1 MKSQNFVLIGLIL
14 SSAFASPT
22 AVNDQP
28 INNEN
33 GKGAPLLGKHRTSH
47 AESTFFNSHVDQAE
61 LTSLLMFKTLIISVL
76 RVPTMALC
84 PT

>member
-1 MKSQNFVLIGLIL
+1 MKSQNFALIGFFL

-47 AESTFFNSHVDQAE
+47 AELTFNSHVDQVE
-61 LTSLLMFKTLIISVL
+61 PTSLLIFKTLIISVL
-76 RVPTMALC
+76 RVPTMALFLI
-84 PT
+84 